1 MKDLKELVTD
11 LGNIIQPV
19 EKAEMDLDALAAH
32 YDQNAWLV
40 CKLVEIERDLHHIV
54 GKLGQLKTIYDFKGG
69 E

>member
-1 MKDLKELVTD
+1 MTDLKELVTD

-19 EKAEMDLDALAAH
+19 EKAEMDLDALASH

-40 CKLVEIERDLHHIV
+40 CKLVEIEQDLHHIV